1 MTIEERLTA
10 IETDIADIKEAIATL
25 GGGVSL
31 AATTDY
37 ATREYVDQ

>member
-25 GGGVSL
+25 GGGGKFGSNYGL
-31 AATTDY
+31 RY
-37 ATREYVDQ
+37 KRIC